1 MTPPADTPVGV
12 LGVGYVGLVTATCFA
27 DLGHRVVCRDIDPQ
41 RVADL
46 REGRVPIYEPG
57 IERLLERNRDRLTF
71 TLEVGDLF
79 EQCRIVFVCVDT
91 PPMHSGDADLSRVSR
106 VIDELPKGGERFV
119 LAMKSTVPVG
129 TGDKVRTELDARG
142 MSHVGYVSNPEF
154 LREGRAI
161 SDFMEPDRI
170 VIGAFEDADGDAVA
184 ELYADLDTA
193 VVRTDP
199 ASSEMIKYA
208 SNAFL
213 ATKISFINEIAN
225 VCEEVGAD
233 VSVVAHAMGLDERI
247 GGQFLRPGIGYGG
260 SCLAGH
266 EQVTV
271 RSDDSVED
279 VSLEELFRR
288 HDTGNGDDVLHPDR
302 LEVLSWHPG
311 DETPQFMPVS
321 TITVRDYDGD
331 GVRVHVR
338 DGATVTA
345 TADHPFVVLVG
356 DRPGVRMAG
365 DLVEGTMVPRL
376 LTDAPPPMGPFGAL
390 GAPGGYATAAR
401 PVPLGQR
408 VVWFPV
414 ERADRVR
421 LQTQVYSLEVPESET
436 FVTTGGTIVHNC
448 FPKDVQ
454 ALKQLAGNSGYHF
467 QLLTSVIE
475 VNELQKRRVVGKLE
489 RHLGPLRGRRVAM
502 LGLAFK
508 ANTDDMREASSLVL
522 SARLLAEGAEVVAY
536 DPVAMT
542 GAGALLGDRV
552 ELAGSM
558 LEAVRGADAVVIVT
572 EWGEFR
578 SVASPQV
585 RAAMA
590 TPLIVDGRNLLDP
603 ALARAAGFLYESV
616 GRPSANSPV

>member
-106 VIDELPKGGERFV
+106 VIDELPASGERFV
-119 LAMKSTVPVG
+119 LVMKSTVPVG
-129 TGDKVRTELDARG
+129 TGDKVRAELDARG

-170 VIGAFEDADGDAVA
+170 VIGSFEDADGDAVA
-184 ELYADLDTA
+184 ELYGDLDTD

-247 GGQFLRPGIGYGG
+247 GGHFLRPGIGYGG

-271 RSDDSVED
+271 RSEDSVED

-288 HDTGNGDDVLHPDR
+288 HDTGDGDVLHPDR
-302 LEVLSWHPG
+302 LEVLSWHAG

-331 GVRVHVR
+331 GVQVHVR

-356 DRPGVRMAG
+356 DRPSVRMAG

-376 LTDAPPPMGPFGAL
+376 LTDAPPPLDPL
-390 GAPGGYATAAR
+390 GGVLRPR
-401 PVPLGQR
+401 SQPVPLGQR
-408 VVWFPV
+408 VAWVPV
-414 ERADRVR
+414 DRIVR
-421 LQTQVYSLEVPESET
+421 EPLQTQVYSLEVPESET

-489 RHLGPLRGRRVAM
+489 RHLGSLRGRRVAL

-522 SARLLAEGAEVVAY
+522 SARLLAEGAQVVAY
-536 DPVAMT
+536 DPVAMA

-585 RAAMA
+585 REAMA

-616 GRPSANSPV
+616 GRPSADSPV

>member
-1 MTPPADTPVGV
+1 M
-12 LGVGYVGLVTATCFA
+12 
-27 DLGHRVVCRDIDPQ
+27 
-41 RVADL
+41 
-46 REGRVPIYEPG
+46 
-57 IERLLERNRDRLTF
+57 N
-71 TLEVGDLF
+71 
-79 EQCRIVFVCVDT
+79 
-91 PPMHSGDADLSRVSR
+91 R
-106 VIDELPKGGERFV
+106 VIDELPKGGDRFV
-119 LAMKSTVPVG
+119 LVMKSTVPVG
-129 TGDKVRTELDARG
+129 TGDKVRAELDARG
-142 MSHVGYVSNPEF
+142 MTHVGYVSNPEF
-154 LREGRAI
+154 LREGRAV

-170 VIGAFEDADGDAVA
+170 VIGSFEDSDGDAVA
-184 ELYADLDTA
+184 ELYGDLDAA

-247 GGQFLRPGIGYGG
+247 GGHFLRPGIGYGG

-271 RSDDSVED
+271 LDGDTIEDISLADLFRHHGSGGED
-279 VSLEELFRR
+279 VLRPEGLQ
-288 HDTGNGDDVLHPDR
+288 
-302 LEVLSWHPG
+302 VLSWRVG
-311 DETPQFMPVS
+311 DDLPEFMSVS
-321 TITVRDYDGD
+321 TITVRDYDGE
-331 GVRVHVR
+331 GIHVHVR

-345 TADHPFVVLVG
+345 TADHPFLVLAD
-356 DRPGVRMAG
+356 DRPVVRLAA
-365 DLVEGTMVPRL
+365 DLVEGMLLPRVL
-376 LTDAPPPMGPFGAL
+376 SDAAPPIDPFGGVFRP
-390 GAPGGYATAAR
+390 GAQ
-401 PVPLGQR
+401 PVPLAQR
-408 VVWFPV
+408 VSWVPI
-414 ERADRVR
+414 ERITRAP
-421 LQTQVYSLEVPESET
+421 LQEPVYSIEVPESST
-436 FVTTGGTIVHNC
+436 FVTSGGTIVHNC

-489 RHLGPLRGRRVAM
+489 RHLGSLRGRRVAM

-536 DPVAMT
+536 DPVAMS
-542 GAGALLGDRV
+542 GAGTLLGDRV

-585 RAAMA
+585 RDAMA

-616 GRPSANSPV
+616 GRPSADRVV